1 MKRAA
6 AAVSLAFA
14 LLAGCSSGG
23 TTAPEDTKAVINDD
37 IAGSGEEDNSDQLAD
52 QQCSSGEVVKG
63 RMPRVVTT
71 FAPLTNLTGLMLDGT
86 GVTVNGLVPDGSTVH
101 VHRIGPTGADL
112 VQNADVVLTNG
123 LGLEAGDVELN
134 KQALPADA
142 VLCEAGAVALATSA
156 QLHSESYPTDGGLV
170 NPHGW
175 MSPNIALRYLN
186 AIRDSVSVRMSTG
199 IDTLDENYARLS
211 KLMFDIDAAMKT
223 ATETV
228 RARDRVL
235 YSYHDSLVYMARYF
249 GYDYLGA
256 AQMPDL
262 TEPEPTVVAKLI
274 SEIGLK
280 PPVAVFDSAEFD
292 SGVIAEIAGKLKIT
306 LGPRLADE
314 VMPGKP
320 GEARHS
326 WAGMILENYIGIVE
340 TLGGDASALKA
351 INPDIGLRDTA
362 VYAAG

>member
-23 TTAPEDTKAVINDD
+23 STAPEDTKAVIKDD
-37 IAGSGEEDNSDQLAD
+37 IAGQGEQDNSDQLAD
-52 QQCSSGEVVKG
+52 QQCASGEIVKG

-71 FAPLTNLTGLMLDGT
+71 FAPLTNLAGLMFDGT
-86 GVTVNGLVPDGSTVH
+86 GVQVNGLVPDGATVH
-101 VHRIGPTGADL
+101 VHRIDAAGADL

-123 LGLEAGDVELN
+123 LGLESGEVALN
-134 KQALPADA
+134 RQALPSDA

-156 QLHSESYPTDGGLV
+156 QLHSESYPTEGGMV

-186 AIRDSVSVRMSTG
+186 AIRDSVSVRMSGG
-199 IDTLDENYARLS
+199 IDKLDENYAKLS

-228 RARDRVL
+228 APRARVL
-235 YSYHDSLVYMARYF
+235 YSYHDSLVYMARYY

-262 TEPEPTVVAKLI
+262 TEPDPTVVAKLI
-274 SEIGLK
+274 SDLDLK

-292 SGVIAEIAGKLKIT
+292 SGVIPEIAGKLKIT

-326 WAGMILENYIGIVE
+326 WAGMILENYIGIIE
-340 TLGGDASALKA
+340 TLGGDASALRA
-351 INPDIGLRDTA
+351 VDPDIGLKDTA
-362 VYAAG
+362 VYPAG

>member
-23 TTAPEDTKAVINDD
+23 STAPEDTKAVIKDD
-37 IAGSGEEDNSDQLAD
+37 IAGQGEQDNSDQLAD
-52 QQCSSGEVVKG
+52 QQCASGEIVKG

-71 FAPLTNLTGLMLDGT
+71 FAPLSNLAGLMFDGT
-86 GVTVNGLVPDGSTVH
+86 GVQVNGLVPDGATVH
-101 VHRIGPTGADL
+101 VHRIDAAGADL

-123 LGLEAGDVELN
+123 LGLESGEVALN
-134 KQALPADA
+134 RQALPSDA

-156 QLHSESYPTDGGLV
+156 QLHSESYPTEGGMV

-186 AIRDSVSVRMSTG
+186 AIRDSVSVRMSGG
-199 IDTLDENYARLS
+199 IDKLDENYAKLS

-228 RARDRVL
+228 APRARVL
-235 YSYHDSLVYMARYF
+235 YSYHDSLVYMARYY

-262 TEPEPTVVAKLI
+262 TEPDPTVVAKLI
-274 SEIGLK
+274 SDLDLK

-292 SGVIAEIAGKLKIT
+292 SGVIPEIAGKLKIT

-326 WAGMILENYIGIVE
+326 WAGMILENYIGIIE
-340 TLGGDASALKA
+340 ALGGDASALKA
-351 INPDIGLRDTA
+351 VSPDIGLKDTA
-362 VYAAG
+362 VYPAG

>member
-23 TTAPEDTKAVINDD
+23 STAPEDTKAVIKDD
-37 IAGSGEEDNSDQLAD
+37 IAGQGEQDNSDQLAD
-52 QQCSSGEVVKG
+52 QQCASGEIVKG

-71 FAPLTNLTGLMLDGT
+71 FAPLTNLAGLMFDGT
-86 GVTVNGLVPDGSTVH
+86 GVQVNGLVPDGATVH
-101 VHRIGPTGADL
+101 VHRIDAAGADL

-123 LGLEAGDVELN
+123 LGLESGEVALN
-134 KQALPADA
+134 RQALPSDA

-156 QLHSESYPTDGGLV
+156 QLHSESYPTEGGMV

-186 AIRDSVSVRMSTG
+186 AIRDSVSVRMSGG
-199 IDTLDENYARLS
+199 IDKLDENYAKLS

-228 RARDRVL
+228 APRARVL
-235 YSYHDSLVYMARYF
+235 YSYHDSLVYMARYY

-262 TEPEPTVVAKLI
+262 TEPDPTVVAKLI
-274 SEIGLK
+274 SDLDLK

-292 SGVIAEIAGKLKIT
+292 SGVIPEIAGKLKIT

-314 VMPGKP
+314 IMPGKP

-326 WAGMILENYIGIVE
+326 WAGMILENYIGIIE
-340 TLGGDASALKA
+340 ALGGDASALKA
-351 INPDIGLRDTA
+351 VSPDIGLKDTA
-362 VYAAG
+362 VYPAG